1 MNLTGSSFKVEQTPR
16 ATEQFSPTPAAENL
30 NVSGRN
36 SEAPAARPEVSA
48 ARPEAPLRTA
58 EYAPTAERSSI
69 PTVPVAATPAKQPSQ
84 QAVASAAIADDP
96 DDAADTDKIEKEW
109 VNKAKRELVKHAD
122 DPYMQQLN
130 ISAMMRDYVKKRFG
144 RIVGKAPEL

>member
-1 MNLTGSSFKVEQTPR
+1 MNLTGSSFKVEQAPR

-36 SEAPAARPEVSA
+36 SETPA

-58 EYAPTAERSSI
+58 EYVPTAERPSM
-69 PTVPVAATPAKQPSQ
+69 PTVPVAAAPVKQPSQ